1 MTADETAARSILLV
15 EDEPILLMLIAETLR
30 DAGYQVHEA
39 SEGQTAIALLR
50 AHPDIAL
57 LMTDIR
63 MPGMNGYQL
72 ADAAMTLREN
82 LKILLMTG
90 YTDQDIPKKIADLGI
105 RLVHKPFDVEK
116 LPVYIEE
123 II

>member
-1 MTADETAARSILLV
+1 MTADQTASRSILLV

-90 YTDQDIPKKIADLGI
+90 YTDQDIPKTIADLGI
-105 RLVHKPFDVEK
+105 RLMHKPFDVEK